1 MFCFVIIPLC
11 RVCYEVFIIKLF
23 WWSVRPRL
31 LASYSVLPT
40 TNTVVIVST
49 FIYITFFSQKCCYNV
64 MFFDFYINW
73 RPVFSWSWVAG
84 SMLHVFGSRC
94 SKPVSKLLMFPFF
107 LIVRCLHQ
115 FCTLQVV
122 ALRLPRTISWT
133 INATKTFPVWGH
145 NWITLPL
152 KNLIHF
158 SLVFILLPFYSD
170 FIQRN

>member
-1 MFCFVIIPLC
+1 
-11 RVCYEVFIIKLF
+11 
-23 WWSVRPRL
+23 
-31 LASYSVLPT
+31 
-40 TNTVVIVST
+40 
-49 FIYITFFSQKCCYNV
+49 

-73 RPVFSWSWVAG
+73 RPLFSWSWVAG

-170 FIQRN
+170 FIQRNSWYSSEKMKFVRFFDFEIFAFCHLELILWLILTILDFSIFYWSRTVDI